1 MGKPSRT
8 IDILGPSFLIQAN
21 TSKGVNSTIR
31 KLGMYFLDLKHV
43 LWRFGSLLW
52 LFYSE
57 RSQLGFLLSGG
68 MRTHSPTCACVVNA
82 YVRIRTHMC
91 IGSLGF
97 RVLFPIWNVIS
108 LPRPLS
114 WLLRP
119 KELLK
124 INSSTNF
131 HASKRKRKWK
141 SKDNIFAYISKV
153 PMSCEISTCPKI
165 KSWNVKMF
173 LKYNPMSQMKSK
185 VQKIVR
191 D

>member
-1 MGKPSRT
+1 MTSWKKEIQESLRGIKASLKLR
-8 IDILGPSFLIQAN
+8 LSLLIHN
-21 TSKGVNSTIR
+21 ETSKGVNSTIR
-31 KLGMYFLDLKHV
+31 DLTECFQGLKHV

-108 LPRPLS
+108 LPRLPS
-114 WLLRP
+114 WLLCP
-119 KELLK
+119 EGLLK
-124 INSSTNF
+124 TGSSTDF
-131 HASKRKRKWK
+131 HSSKRKSKWK
-141 SKDNIFAYISKV
+141 G
-153 PMSCEISTCPKI
+153 
-165 KSWNVKMF
+165 KM
-173 LKYNPMSQMKSK
+173 K
-185 VQKIVR
+185 
-191 D
+191 